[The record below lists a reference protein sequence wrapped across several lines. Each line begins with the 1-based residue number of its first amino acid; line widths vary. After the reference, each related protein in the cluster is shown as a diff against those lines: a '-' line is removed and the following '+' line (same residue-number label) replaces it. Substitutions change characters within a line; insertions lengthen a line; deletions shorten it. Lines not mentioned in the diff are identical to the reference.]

1 MAQHYKMKV
10 LHSVF
15 LKKYLKQNILGL
27 LCLLSIGA
35 QAQQIEIKGTVKDEQ
50 GLTLPGVIVM
60 VSGSKQQVATN
71 SNGQFVIQVA
81 DAGATLVVRSIG
93 YVEQQVIPGANRN
106 LNIVLK
112 SSSTSLN
119 QVVVVG
125 YGTQKKKDVTGSIST
140 LKVAEQL
147 ETMPQTNLG
156 QALQGRMAG
165 VSVVTN
171 GASAEGGNNEIQVR
185 GKRSLTAS
193 NGPLVI
199 LDGVPYG
206 GSLSEIS
213 PDDIESLD
221 VLKDASSAAIYG
233 ARASN
238 GVILVTTKKGK
249 SGKAKISYNSNF
261 GIDEVAFIPKFMD
274 GPTFYKNKVD
284 RINQAAISPTEQ
296 RGLDNGVSTNWVD
309 IATRT
314 GSRQQHGLGV
324 SGGTDDTHYYLSGNY
339 NDTKGIAKN
348 DRFKRITLRLNMDS
362 KINSWITIGTNT
374 QFGSS
379 NRDGEP
385 ASFSDAFA
393 MNPLISPYNADGSIN
408 IIPWPEDQF
417 FKNPLEGLNVIS
429 QDRTK
434 SVITNNFVK
443 VDIPYI
449 KGLSYRLNTGYTYL
463 SNGVE
468 QYYGRNTKIGFT
480 SRGQSLVSNQS
491 TEDWLLENIVSYTRT
506 FGKHTIDFTGLYSSQ
521 KRTIVKHQVTG
532 SGFPSDIQTFYQN
545 GIAASLLGADEYTQ
559 EANISQMGRLNYS
572 FNSKYLVTLTAR
584 RDGFSG
590 FGDNTKFGIF
600 PVIALGWN
608 ITEEDFMKGY
618 TWIDNLKLRT
628 SYGKVGNQA
637 IGPYSTLPQ
646 LTAQHNLNTD
656 KTPAL
661 GYRPNRLGDP
671 SLGWESTLGFNL
683 GLDFA
688 LLKNRIT
695 GAVDFFSTKTS
706 DLLLDKSISPVNGV
720 RSIRQNI
727 GATNNR
733 GIDIYI
739 SSVNIKNKDFSWST
753 DLNFSRSLSKIDN
766 VGLTDANG
774 NYISDIGN
782 RWFIGQPADVN
793 FGYVFDGIWQT
804 GDNIAGSAQPAAKP
818 GDVKVKDI
826 SGPNG
831 VPDGNISATYD
842 RVVISNAVPDFVA
855 GITNNFSYKNFSL
868 SFFIRA
874 VQGVSK
880 TNPLLNTYFDGRNG
894 AIDRVFWT
902 AQNPIN
908 TYPANREDANPLG
921 VGYFGDKTSNASF
934 IRLQDVS
941 LSYSLPKRVTE
952 KLRLARLQFFVNAKN
967 LATVTDWTGLDPE
980 FTSQTDRPQLRSYL
994 IGLRTQF

>member
-1 MAQHYKMKV
+1 MEKHYKMKV
-10 LHSVF
+10 LLSGL
-15 LKKYLKQNILGL
+15 LKRYLAKGILGI
-27 LCLLSIGA
+27 LCFLVTEVH
-35 QAQQIEIKGTVKDEQ
+35 AQQIEIKGLVKDEQ
-50 GLTLPGVIVM
+50 GITLPGVIVM
-60 VSGSKQQVATN
+60 VKGTTKQIATN
-71 SNGQFVIQVA
+71 NNGTFAIQVPS
-81 DAGATLVVRSIG
+81 ATAILVFRSIG
-93 YVEQQVIPGANRN
+93 YIEQQVPAGTNPN
-106 LNIVLK
+106 LTIVLK

-140 LKVAEQL
+140 LKVSEQL
-147 ETMPQTNLG
+147 EVMPQTNLG

-165 VSVVTN
+165 VSVSTN
-171 GASAEGGNNEIQVR
+171 GASAEGGNNNIQVR

-193 NGPLVI
+193 NGPLVV

-206 GSLSEIS
+206 GSLSELS

-233 ARASN
+233 ARAAN

-249 SGKAKISYNSNF
+249 TGKAKVSYSSNF
-261 GIDEVAFIPKFMD
+261 GIDEVAFVPQLMD
-274 GPTFYKNKVD
+274 GPTFYRNKVD

-309 IATRT
+309 LATRT
-314 GSRQQHGLGV
+314 GSRQQHSLGV

-348 DRFKRITLRLNMDS
+348 DRFKRITLRLNLDS

-385 ASFSDAFA
+385 ASFTDAFA

-408 IIPWPEDQF
+408 IIPWTEDQF
-417 FKNPLEGLNVIS
+417 FKNPLEGLNVLS

-434 SVITNNFVK
+434 SVITNNFIK
-443 VDIPYI
+443 VDVPFI
-449 KGLSYRLNTGYTYL
+449 KGLSYKLNTGYTYL
-463 SNGVE
+463 TNGVE

-480 SRGQSLVSNQS
+480 GKGQSLIANQS
-491 TEDWLLENIVSYTRT
+491 TDDWLLENIVTYNKTI
-506 FGKHTIDFTGLYSSQ
+506 GKHSFDFTGLYSSQ

-532 SGFPSDIQTFYQN
+532 VGFPSDIQSFYQN
-545 GIAASLLGADEYTQ
+545 GIASSLIGADEYTS

-572 FNSKYLVTLTAR
+572 YNSKYLVTLTAR

-590 FGDNTKFGIF
+590 FGENTKFGIF
-600 PVIALGWN
+600 PVLALGWN
-608 ITEEDFMKGY
+608 ITEEDFMRKY
-618 TWIDNLKLRT
+618 SWVDNLKLRT

-646 LTAQHNLNTD
+646 LSAQHNLNTD

-671 SLGWESTLGFNL
+671 SLGWESTVGFNL

-688 LLKNRIT
+688 VLKNRIN
-695 GAVDFFSTKTS
+695 GSVDFFSTTTS

-720 RSIRQNI
+720 KSIRQNI

-733 GIDIYI
+733 GLDIFV
-739 SSVNIKNKDFSWST
+739 SSINVKNKNFSWTT
-753 DLNFSRSLSKIDN
+753 DLNFSTSLSKIDN

-782 RWFIGQPADVN
+782 RWFIGEPTDVN
-793 FGYVFDGIWQT
+793 FGYAFDGIWQT
-804 GDNIAGSAQPAAKP
+804 GDNIVGSAQPAAKP

-831 VPDGNISATYD
+831 VPDGIISATYD
-842 RVVISNAVPDFVA
+842 RVVLSSRIPDFTA
-855 GITNNFSYKNFSL
+855 GLTNSFSYKNFSL

-874 VQGVSK
+874 VQGVRK

-894 AIDRVFWT
+894 ALDREFWT
-902 AQNPIN
+902 PDNPIN

-921 VGYFGDKTSNASF
+921 VGIFDDKTSNASF
-934 IRLQDVS
+934 IRLQDIS
-941 LSYSLPKRVTE
+941 LSYSLPKSVTE
-952 KLRLARLQFFVNAKN
+952 KLKLARLQFFINAKN
-967 LATVTDWTGLDPE
+967 LATVTHWTGLDPE
-980 FTSQTDRPQLRSYL
+980 FDSQTDRPQLRSYL

>member
-1 MAQHYKMKV
+1 MEKHYKMKI
-10 LHSVF
+10 LMPG
-15 LKKYLKQNILGL
+15 YLKNYLRLSLIAL
-27 LCLLSIGA
+27 LCVATTHA
-35 QAQQIEIKGTVKDEQ
+35 QAQQIEVKGVVKDEQ
-50 GLTLPGVIVM
+50 GLSIPGVIVM
-60 VSGSKQQVATN
+60 VQGSPQQKVTN
-71 SNGQFVIQVA
+71 TNGQFTIQVPNA
-81 DAGATLVVRSIG
+81 KSTLVFR
-93 YVEQQVIPGANRN
+93 YVGFIEQQVTPGVSRE
-106 LNIVLK
+106 LNVVMK

-125 YGTQKKKDVTGSIST
+125 YGTQKKKDVTGAIST
-140 LKVAEQL
+140 IKLAEQL

-165 VSVVTN
+165 VSVVSN
-171 GASAEGGNNEIQVR
+171 GSSAEGGNNSIQVR
-185 GKRSLTAS
+185 GRRSLTAS

-199 LDGVPYG
+199 LDGVPYA
-206 GSLSEIS
+206 GSLSELS

-233 ARASN
+233 ARAAN

-249 SGKAKISYNSNF
+249 TGKARVTYNSNF
-261 GIDEVAFIPKFMD
+261 GIDEVAFMPKLMD

-296 RGLDNGVSTNWVD
+296 RGLDNGTSTNWVD
-309 IATRT
+309 VATRT
-314 GSRQQHGLGV
+314 GSRQQHSLGV
-324 SGGTDDTHYYLSGNY
+324 SGGSDDTHYYLSGNY

-348 DRFKRITLRLNMDS
+348 DRFKRITLRLNLDS

-417 FKNPLEGLNVIS
+417 FKNPLEGLNIVS

-434 SVITNNFVK
+434 SVITNNFIK
-443 VDIPYI
+443 VDLPFV
-449 KGLSYRLNTGYTYL
+449 KGLSYRANTGYTYQT
-463 SNGVE
+463 NTIE
-468 QYYGRNTKIGFT
+468 KYYGRDTKQGFT
-480 SRGQSLVSNQS
+480 GKGQSTVSNQS
-491 TEDWLLENIVSYTRT
+491 IDDWLLENIVNYNRS

-521 KRTIVKHQVTG
+521 KRTIVKHELTG
-532 SGFPSDIQTFYQN
+532 VGFPSDIQSFYQN
-545 GIAASLLGADEYTQ
+545 GIATTLTAADTYTQ

-572 FNSKYLVTLTAR
+572 YNSKYLITLTAR

-590 FGDNTKFGIF
+590 FGDNTKFGVF
-600 PVIALGWN
+600 PVLALGWN
-608 ITEEDFMKGY
+608 ISEETFMKKLA
-618 TWIDNLKLRT
+618 WLDNLKLRT

-646 LTAQHNLNTD
+646 LSEQHNLNTD

-671 SLGWESTLGFNL
+671 SLGWESTLGINL
-683 GLDFA
+683 GIDFA
-688 LLKNRIT
+688 VLKNRIN
-695 GAVDFFSTKTS
+695 GSVDFFSTKTS

-720 RSIRQNI
+720 KSIRQNI

-733 GIDIYI
+733 GLDIFI
-739 SSVNIKNKDFSWST
+739 SSVNVRNNNFSWTT
-753 DLNFSRSLSKIDN
+753 DLNFSTALSKIDN

-782 RWFIGQPADVN
+782 RWFIGEPTDVN
-793 FGYVFDGIWQT
+793 YGYVFDGIWQT

-818 GDVKVKDI
+818 GDIKVKDV

-831 VPDGNISATYD
+831 VPDGIISATYD
-842 RVVISNAVPDFVA
+842 RVVISSRLPDYTV
-855 GITNNFSYKNFSL
+855 GLTNSFSYKNFSL

-874 VQGVSK
+874 VQGLRKS
-880 TNPLLNTYFDGRNG
+880 NSLLNTFFDGRNG
-894 AIDRVFWT
+894 AIDRQFWT
-902 AQNPIN
+902 PDIPIN

-921 VGYFGDKTSNASF
+921 VGYFDDKTSNASF

-941 LSYSLPKRVTE
+941 LSYALPKRILE
-952 KLRLARLQFFVNAKN
+952 KIKLSRLQFFVNAKN
-967 LATVTDWTGLDPE
+967 LVTITDWTGLDPE
-980 FTSQTDRPQLRSYL
+980 FDLQNDRPQLRSYL